1 MLSGAAELWN
11 VIFISLYG
19 NVACVTQNKFSFWA
33 FTSLGGFCCG
43 MYWYML
49 TWHDDMIKSLSLLQA
64 LVFGDAI
71 LDAIT
76 LQQVDRSQIVNM
88 RAES

>member
-1 MLSGAAELWN
+1 
-11 VIFISLYG
+11 
-19 NVACVTQNKFSFWA
+19 
-33 FTSLGGFCCG
+33 
-43 MYWYML
+43 
-49 TWHDDMIKSLSLLQA
+49 MIKSLSLLQA

-76 LQQVDRSQIVNM
+76 LQQVDSSQFVNM